1 MTQKLSTTDTSALPI
16 ALDTVRLLVLD
27 IDGVLTD
34 GRLLYGANGEIGKSF
49 NVKDGYG
56 MRRLLKLGVHVAT
69 ISARPSE
76 GAAIRLAELGIEH
89 IYLGCKDKVATLAKL
104 QSALRIEVCAT
115 AVMGDDMPDL
125 GMMELGALAITPN
138 DGVDELRQ
146 RAHWITQRNGGH
158 GAVREVCD
166 AIANSREASAGGS
179 GE

>member
-1 MTQKLSTTDTSALPI
+1 MSELKHKLA
-16 ALDTVRLLVLD
+16 AVELLVLD

-56 MRRLLKLGVHVAT
+56 IRRLLNLGIHVAA

-76 GAAIRLAELGIEH
+76 GAAIRLAELGVEH
-89 IYLGCKDKVATLAKL
+89 IFLGCKDKVDQLSKL
-104 QSALRIEVCAT
+104 QKALGITISAT

-125 GMMELGALAITPN
+125 KMMDLGALALTPN
-138 DGVDELRQ
+138 DGVRELHD
-146 RAHWITQRNGGH
+146 RADWVTTRNGGH

-166 AIANSREASAGGS
+166 AIAETRES
-179 GE
+179 GT